1 MCKNV
6 LREYFAFPRKERK
19 GLAVLFIIWFIV
31 LIYSAYS
38 KHFLENFRNKF
49 DYKLIVSEEIKIHD
63 AQLLDSLSN
72 NHNYPK
78 RYYPKYFN
86 YIEEQDLINTGLKA
100 DVVRKILQAK
110 DSGLKIFNIS
120 DLNKLNID
128 TSSQNILKEKL
139 KFFSEKKYFNKD
151 FIKVDKTVLVDLN
164 NADTNSIDQIKGIS
178 KSLAKR
184 VVNYRDKLGGFNRI
198 EQLKEVWGMDS
209 ASYEIL
215 QNSTRLISAI
225 KKININTAE
234 MKVLGMHPYI
244 GFPMAKLIV
253 NYRIQHGNY
262 VKIEDLFQIH
272 VMNADIFSKIEAYI
286 TTVDD

>member
-1 MCKNV
+1 MWKNV

-139 KFFSEKKYFNKD
+139 KFFPEKKYFNKD